1 MHHDFA
7 GPPSFAFGRFSV
19 LPARRELIADGR
31 RIEVGDRA
39 FDVLLVL
46 LEASGT
52 IVSKDDLLGRV
63 WPTLQA
69 TTRALNLEEAGA
81 SHAAL
86 PSPQWSRNW
95 LAIPRH
101 RKPASPYLA

>member
-46 LEASGT
+46 LESGSRWPPPIFRPSRSQKRWASRT
-52 IVSKDDLLGRV
+52 SCSSSTV
-63 WPTLQA
+63 
-69 TTRALNLEEAGA
+69 A
-81 SHAAL
+81 SM
-86 PSPQWSRNW
+86 
-95 LAIPRH
+95 
-101 RKPASPYLA
+101 

>member
-63 WPTLQA
+63 WPA
-69 TTRALNLEEAGA
+69 AAGDDAGA
-81 SHAAL
+81 EPGGSKGVARSIAV
-86 PSPQWSRNW
+86 PAVEPQ
-95 LAIPRH
+95 LAPDA
-101 RKPASPYLA
+101 ASP